1 MKLPRSFYVLATTF
15 ALTGLVSA
23 DIVHLKDG
31 RKVEG
36 EVVEKSATKI
46 VVKTKFGLSEFATA
60 DVDRV
65 EAKNTPEQELAAR
78 LAKADAADAS
88 ALFDAYLYAKEQ
100 KLTSKGK
107 DILKQ
112 IVKLEPDHEA
122 ARKELGHVKY
132 NDKWIP
138 EADAKKLAKSDEEK
152 EMKDR
157 GLVRYKDKWVTPE
170 EKEAAEHADKGEV
183 QVDGKWVSKKDL
195 DKAQAEAKLKEE
207 MKEHKAK
214 GEYYVDGKWLPKEE
228 ADKHYANLQTPY
240 IAEGEFTIVATNKGV
255 DYGEK
260 IIVDVDGAYRDCTA
274 FFGASPELGTKKA
287 AVFVAATLEEMN
299 QIANELNVD
308 EKSSTYYAWCSTWL
322 TAHPLGFDI
331 LAATYYYKNKDNK
344 DMTGFF
350 ARHAI
355 AEQFV
360 ERMVGRDATDVPPS
374 WFVDGFACYIERWIS
389 SDYFNWSRDAL
400 RQRGALSSLKVFLG
414 SYSVTDQNILNGGL
428 VVSFLRSDKAPPEV
442 KTCFDE
448 ALTAIKSKGK
458 IGKAFKK
465 LEKALIA
472 AEESFLDY
480 AETRQT

>member
-1 MKLPRSFYVLATTF
+1 MKFTRSLYVLATTF
-15 ALTGLVSA
+15 ALTGVASA

-36 EVVEKSATKI
+36 EVVEKSATKV

-88 ALFDAYLYAKEQ
+88 SLFDVYLYAKEQ

-112 IVKLEPDHEA
+112 IVKLSPDHEA

-152 EMKDR
+152 AMKEK

-183 QVDGKWVSKKDL
+183 QVDGKWVSKKDI

-240 IAEGEFTIVATNKGV
+240 IAEGEFTLVATNKGV

-260 IIVDVDGAYRDCTA
+260 ILVDVDSAYRECTA

-287 AVFVAATLEEMN
+287 AVFVTATLEEMN
-299 QIANELNVD
+299 QLANELNVD
-308 EKSSTYYAWCSTWL
+308 EKSSNYYAWCSAWQ
-322 TAHPLGFDI
+322 TAHPMGFEI

-344 DMTGFF
+344 DLTGFF

-374 WFVDGFACYIERWIS
+374 WFVDGFACYIERWNS
-389 SDYFNWSRDAL
+389 PAYFNWSRDAL
-400 RQRGALSSLKVFLG
+400 RQKGALSSLKIFLG
-414 SYSVTDQNILNGGL
+414 SYSVTDQNILMGGL
-428 VVSFLRSDKAPPEV
+428 VVSFSRSDKAPPEV
-442 KTCFDE
+442 KACFDE
-448 ALTAIKSKGK
+448 ALAAIKSKGK

-472 AEESFLDY
+472 AEDAFLDF